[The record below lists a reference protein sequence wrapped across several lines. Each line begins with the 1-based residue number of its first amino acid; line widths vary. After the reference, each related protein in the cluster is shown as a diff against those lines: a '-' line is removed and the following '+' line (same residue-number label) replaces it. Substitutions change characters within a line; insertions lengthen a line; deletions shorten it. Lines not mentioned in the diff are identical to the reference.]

1 MKYRRITAIFP
12 GQGSQYTGMGKELYD
27 NFEVVRQIY
36 EEANNILGYDLAE
49 LCFKKHGLASIGSR
63 LMHKPD
69 LNKTIY
75 TQPAVLT
82 TSYACFK
89 ALEETCEKGKVPL
102 NFCLLAGHSLGEYTA
117 LLAAGAIDFS
127 TCLQLVNKRAQ
138 YMTELGRSY
147 PGAGLMAVMSR
158 NEDLDFNRIST
169 LCDEFQVYVTLNN
182 TKRQIV
188 VGGGKRKLEL
198 LSKELK
204 DQGKIGKMLKVE
216 GPFHTPIMKPAAEQ
230 FKRELERSRFLIA
243 MRPIIAN
250 VSTNAIVDPNH
261 IKKELYNQIFNIVD
275 WRRSVERII
284 ANGGDLFIEIGPKRV
299 LSNMIKDIDP
309 SVPELN
315 VEDMESL
322 EYTVEELKRSP
333 SM

>member
-1 MKYRRITAIFP
+1 MKYNRITAIFP
-12 GQGSQYTGMGKELYD
+12 GQGSQYTGMGKELYE
-27 NFEVVRQIY
+27 NFDIVRKIY
-36 EEANNILGYDLAE
+36 DEANAVLEYDLAG
-49 LCFKKHGLASIGSR
+49 LCFRKSGIVSFGSR

-89 ALEETCEKGKVPL
+89 ALEETCKKRGIEL

-117 LLAAGAIDFS
+117 LLASGAIDFR

-158 NEDLDFNRIST
+158 SEDLDFQNISSI
-169 LCDEFQVYVTLNN
+169 CNEFQVYVTLNN

-204 DQGKIGKMLKVE
+204 NQNKIGKMLKVE

-230 FKRELERSRFLIA
+230 FKKELERSRLVIA
-243 MRPIIAN
+243 SRPIIAN

-275 WRRSVERII
+275 WRRSVEKIVV
-284 ANGGDLFIEIGPKRV
+284 NGGDLFIEIGPKRV
-299 LSNMIKDIDP
+299 LSNMVKDIDP
-309 SVPELN
+309 SIPELN

-322 EYTVEELKRSP
+322 ENTVVELERAAA
-333 SM
+333 M

>member
-1 MKYRRITAIFP
+1 
-12 GQGSQYTGMGKELYD
+12 
-27 NFEVVRQIY
+27 
-36 EEANNILGYDLAE
+36 
-49 LCFKKHGLASIGSR
+49 
-63 LMHKPD
+63 
-69 LNKTIY
+69 
-75 TQPAVLT
+75 
-82 TSYACFK
+82 
-89 ALEETCEKGKVPL
+89 
-102 NFCLLAGHSLGEYTA
+102 
-117 LLAAGAIDFS
+117 
-127 TCLQLVNKRAQ
+127 
-138 YMTELGRSY
+138 
-147 PGAGLMAVMSR
+147 MAVMSR
-158 NEDLDFNRIST
+158 NEDLDFNQISS
-169 LCDEFQVYVTLNN
+169 LCNEFQVYVTLNN

-204 DQGKIGKMLKVE
+204 DQEKIGKMLKVE

-230 FKRELERSRFLIA
+230 FKRELDKSRFLIA
-243 MRPIIAN
+243 VRPIIAN

-309 SVPELN
+309 SVPDLN

-322 EYTVEELKRSP
+322 ENTVEELKRSV

>member
-12 GQGSQYTGMGKELYD
+12 GQGSQYTGMGRELYD
-27 NFEVVRQIY
+27 NFEVVRQVY
-36 EEANNILGYDLAE
+36 EEANNVLGYDLAE

-89 ALEETCEKGKVPL
+89 ALEETCEKSQVPL

-127 TCLQLVNKRAQ
+127 TCLLLVNKRAQ

-158 NEDLDFNRIST
+158 NEDLDFNHISA
-169 LCDEFQVYVTLNN
+169 LCNEFQVYVTLNN

-204 DQGKIGKMLKVE
+204 NEEKIGKMLKVE

-230 FKRELERSRFLIA
+230 FKRELDRSRFLIA
-243 MRPIIAN
+243 VRPIIAN

-261 IKKELYNQIFNIVD
+261 VKKELYNQIFNIVD

-309 SVPELN
+309 SIPELN

-322 EYTVEELKRSP
+322 EHTVEELKRSD

>member
-1 MKYRRITAIFP
+1 MKYKRVTAIFP
-12 GQGSQYTGMGKELYD
+12 GQGSQYTGMGKDLYD
-27 NFEVVRQIY
+27 NFEIVRKIY
-36 EEANNILGYDLAE
+36 DEANDVLGYDLADM
-49 LCFKKHGLASIGSR
+49 CFRKSSLASLSSK

-82 TSYACFK
+82 TSYACFR
-89 ALEETCEKGKVPL
+89 ALEETCRAQKIHL

-117 LLAAGAIDFS
+117 LLAAGAIDFR
-127 TCLQLVNKRAQ
+127 TCLQLVNKRAG

-158 NEDLDFNRIST
+158 NEDLNFNDIAG
-169 LCDEFQVYVTLNN
+169 LCNEFQVYITLNN

-188 VGGGKRKLEL
+188 VGGGKRRLEL

-204 DQGKIGKMLKVE
+204 NRDKIGKMLKVE

-230 FKRELERSRFLIA
+230 FKKELDKSSFFIA
-243 MRPIIAN
+243 VRPIIAN

-275 WRRSVERII
+275 WRRSVEKII

-299 LSNMIKDIDP
+299 LSNMVKDIDP

-322 EYTVEELKRSP
+322 ESTVAKIRKADI
-333 SM
+333 M

>member
-1 MKYRRITAIFP
+1 MKYKRITAIFP
-12 GQGSQYTGMGKELYD
+12 GQGSQYTGMGKEIYD
-27 NFEVVRQIY
+27 NFETARNIFQ
-36 EEANNILGYDLAE
+36 EANDVLGYDLAD
-49 LCFKKHGLASIGSR
+49 LCFRKSSLASLGSKI
-63 LMHKPD
+63 MHKPD

-89 ALEETCEKGKVPL
+89 ALEETSKKRGLHL

-117 LLAAGAIDFS
+117 LLASGAIDFR
-127 TCLQLVNKRAQ
+127 TCLKLVNKRAEF
-138 YMTELGRSY
+138 MTELGRSY
-147 PGAGLMAVMSR
+147 PGAGLMAVMSK
-158 NEDLDFNRIST
+158 NEDLDFQNISA
-169 LCDEFQVYVTLNN
+169 LCNEFQVYVTLNN

-198 LSKELK
+198 LAKELK
-204 DQGKIGKMLKVE
+204 NQEKLGKMLKVE

-230 FKRELERSRFLIA
+230 FKRELDKCRFLIGE
-243 MRPIIAN
+243 RPIIAN

-261 IKKELYNQIFNIVD
+261 IKHELYHQIFNIVD
-275 WRRSVERII
+275 WRRSVEKIV
-284 ANGGDLFIEIGPKRV
+284 ANGADLFIEIGPKRV

-309 SVPELN
+309 SIPEFN

-322 EYTVEELKRSP
+322 EKTVAELKQTET
-333 SM
+333 M